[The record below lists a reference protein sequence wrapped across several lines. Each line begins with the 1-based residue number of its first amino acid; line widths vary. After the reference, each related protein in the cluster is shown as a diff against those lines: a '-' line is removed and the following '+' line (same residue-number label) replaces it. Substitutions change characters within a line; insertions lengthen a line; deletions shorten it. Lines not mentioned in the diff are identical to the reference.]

1 MKRNIL
7 KVTNLINGGQMT
19 LLCGAKLLRRLTL

>member
-7 KVTNLINGGQMT
+7 KVTNLINAGQMT
-19 LLCGAKLLRRLTL
+19 LLYGAKLLRRSTL